1 MSKVIKD
8 LSALLPCAK
17 KAAELFLKEC
27 EKAGLKV
34 RVTETYRTQERQNE
48 LYQQGRTKPGKVVTW
63 TKNSRHTSRRA
74 WDICQNIKGLEYD
87 QSKGF
92 FDNCGKVAKKL
103 GITWGGE
110 WKTPD
115 KPHFEV
121 NSDWQEPT
129 EEIDMEELMKL
140 KAQVEM
146 LKASKPKIYNKTE
159 EIPNWGRETV
169 KKLVDGGIL
178 FGSSDNNLNISE
190 DMVRILVILERAGR
204 I

>member
-1 MSKVIKD
+1 MSSVIKD
-8 LSALLPCAK
+8 LSSLLPNAK
-17 KAAELFLKEC
+17 KAAQLFLKEC

-34 RVTETYRTQERQNE
+34 RITETYRSQKRQNE
-48 LYQQGRTKPGKVVTW
+48 LYEQGRTKPGKVVTW

-74 WDICQNIKGLEYD
+74 WDICQNIKGKEYD
-87 QSKGF
+87 QSEDF
-92 FDNCGKVAKKL
+92 FGKCGKIAKKL

-121 NSDWQEPT
+121 NSDWKDPLEK
-129 EEIDMEELMKL
+129 IDMEELFKL
-140 KAQVEM
+140 KAEIEM
-146 LKASKPKIYNKTE
+146 LKATKPKIYTKTE
-159 EIPNWGRETV
+159 EIPAWGRNTV
-169 KKLVDGGIL
+169 KKLIDTGIL
-178 FGSSDNNLNISE
+178 FGGSENNLNISE